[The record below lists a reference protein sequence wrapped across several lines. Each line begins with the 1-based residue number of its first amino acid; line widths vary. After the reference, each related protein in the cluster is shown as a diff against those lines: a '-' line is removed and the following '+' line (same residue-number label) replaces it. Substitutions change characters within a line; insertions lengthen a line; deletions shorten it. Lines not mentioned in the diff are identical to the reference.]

1 MSTGILDVS
10 IELLQEALLM
20 PDGMAIDDV
29 IIDEERNEMR
39 IFVQHADIPQVGP
52 GDWYPRVN
60 IRLATV
66 DREPRTVLDSWDVT
80 DGGPF
85 ESAMK

>member
-1 MSTGILDVS
+1 MGTGILDVS

-29 IIDEERNEMR
+29 IIDEERNKMR
-39 IFVQHADIPQVGP
+39 IFVRHVDIPQVGP

-60 IRLATV
+60 MRLGTF
-66 DREPRTVLDSWDVT
+66 DREPRTVLESWDVT